1 MKEIAG
7 NLKRDVKDLLDESAN
22 LVTGFFKR
30 GICTVRAVG
39 DKWKA
44 FARDLSD
51 AVDTLMKPPF
61 VDGPEAPAPA
71 LNEAAEPTV
80 TIMESE
86 DDRFPVGLQL
96 PLSQADELVRNVG
109 WERYSH
115 NQEPNP
121 VTVKI
126 DYMMNGQS
134 DCYWL
139 PLEIGAP
146 GDLLEQMRDHIN
158 QYLLQPDEVSALFN
172 NVPEEHR
179 EQLRE
184 TFVPTLE
191 ESLHDLSMTVLH
203 YLRRHCDISAMVQ
216 SSELQAKALPESRRQ
231 SFLAATQQ
239 AASTLRRAAN
249 NGEQSFSDQHQQ
261 ENDVVRPDHNT
272 QTQPIQATHAA
283 VPANHSQQEERP
295 KSVKLKLKELKAGQ
309 NKGTNPKRVHTAPK
323 R

>member
-1 MKEIAG
+1 MKEITG

-44 FARDLSD
+44 FARDISD

-61 VDGPEAPAPA
+61 VEGPEAPAPT
-71 LNEAAEPTV
+71 LDETAEPTV
-80 TIMESE
+80 TVMESE
-86 DDRFPVGLQL
+86 DDRFPVGLKL
-96 PLSQADELVRNVG
+96 PLSQADELVRDVG

-115 NQEPNP
+115 NQEPNR
-121 VTVKI
+121 VTIKI

-158 QYLLQPDEVSALFN
+158 QYLSQPEEVAALFN
-172 NVPEEHR
+172 DVPEEHR

-191 ESLHDLSMTVLH
+191 ESLRDLSMTVLH
-203 YLRRHCDISAMVQ
+203 YLRRHRDISAMVQ
-216 SSELQAKALPESRRQ
+216 GSELQAKALPESRRQ

-239 AASTLRRAAN
+239 AAATLRRAAN
-249 NGEQSFSDQHQQ
+249 NGEQSFPHQHQQ
-261 ENDVVRPDHNT
+261 ENDIVQADQNIRP
-272 QTQPIQATHAA
+272 QPVQAPPAA
-283 VPANHSQQEERP
+283 VPANHSQQKGSP
-295 KSVKLKLKELKAGQ
+295 KSIKLKLKELKAG
-309 NKGTNPKRVHTAPK
+309 KTEGANPKRVHTAPK

>member
-7 NLKRDVKDLLDESAN
+7 NLKRDVKDLLNESAN

-44 FARDLSD
+44 FARDISD

-71 LNEAAEPTV
+71 LDETAEPTV
-80 TIMESE
+80 TVMESE
-86 DDRFPVGLQL
+86 DNRFPVGLQL
-96 PLSQADELVRNVG
+96 PFSQADELVRNVG

-115 NQEPNP
+115 NQEPNRI
-121 VTVKI
+121 TIKI

-158 QYLLQPDEVSALFN
+158 QYLSQPKEVAALFN
-172 NVPEEHR
+172 DVPEQHR

-191 ESLHDLSMTVLH
+191 ESLRDLSMTVLH
-203 YLRRHCDISAMVQ
+203 YLSRHRDISAMVQ
-216 SSELQAKALPESRRQ
+216 GSEFQAKALPESRRQ
-231 SFLAATQQ
+231 DFLTATQQ
-239 AASTLRRAAN
+239 AARTLRRAAN
-249 NGEQSFSDQHQQ
+249 NGEQSFSNQHQQ
-261 ENDVVRPDHNT
+261 KNDVVQPDQNT
-272 QTQPIQATHAA
+272 QNQPVQATPAA
-283 VPANHSQQEERP
+283 VPANHSQQEREH
-295 KSVKLKLKELKAGQ
+295 KSVKLRLKELKAGQ
-309 NKGTNPKRVHTAPK
+309 IEGVSPKRAHTAPK